1 MSAVSLFLLLRGRHL
16 LTGLVLALIPAV
28 TAPARLL
35 IKMLLFG
42 RLNHRVVLDEV
53 YPDSATRKWITVVA
67 AMAGITVGYRS

>member
-1 MSAVSLFLLLRGRHL
+1 
-16 LTGLVLALIPAV
+16 LTGLVLTLIPAV

-42 RLNHRVVLDEV
+42 RLNSRVVLDEV
-53 YPDSATRKWITVVA
+53 CPDSASRKWITVVA